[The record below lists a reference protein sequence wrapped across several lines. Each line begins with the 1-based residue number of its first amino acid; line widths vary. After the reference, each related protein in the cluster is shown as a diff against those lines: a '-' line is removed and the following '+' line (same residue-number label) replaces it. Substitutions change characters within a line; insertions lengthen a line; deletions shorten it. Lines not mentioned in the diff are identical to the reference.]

1 MPSNEKEL
9 VFAVFISAI
18 TFFLLASLIVLLVYN
33 YFRVKSL
40 KQKEILKAVFEAQE
54 AERTR
59 ISEDLHDDV
68 GGKLSALKLQNELV
82 IAEGLTEPG
91 MVYANK
97 NANLIDVI
105 VKDIRRIVR
114 NQASKYLIE
123 NGLSHELLALSNQYR
138 ILTGMDID
146 IHFDED
152 KLRLRPDFMV
162 TLFRMLQ
169 ELLHN
174 SVKHSEATHILIRI
188 AVNQGRLEVYF
199 SDNGK
204 GFSGDEIESTG
215 MGLKNIRTRATLYNG
230 SVSFL
235 SIPRKETSYS
245 FVFDLRETSL

>member
-1 MPSNEKEL
+1 MPSTEKEL

-91 MVYANK
+91 MIYANK
-97 NANLIDVI
+97 NARLIDVI

-138 ILTGMDID
+138 TLSGMEID
-146 IHFDED
+146 IHLEESQLHL
-152 KLRLRPDFMV
+152 KPDFMV

-188 AVNQGRLEVYF
+188 TANLGRLEIYF

-204 GFSGDEIESTG
+204 GFSGDETETTG
-215 MGLKNIRTRATLYNG
+215 MGLKNIRTRTSLYNG
-230 SVSFL
+230 SVSFR
-235 SIPRKETSYS
+235 SIPGKETSYS
-245 FVFDLRETSL
+245 FVFDLKETRF